1 MYLLGPEE
9 QFLKSRFKCHLAL
22 EFLILKKVEKNF
34 ALPIPIF
41 LVVKLFKCIDP
52 YRLSSVI
59 E

>member
-1 MYLLGPEE
+1 MCLLEPEE

-22 EFLILKKVEKNF
+22 EFLILKKVEKNL

-52 YRLSSVI
+52 L
-59 E
+59 